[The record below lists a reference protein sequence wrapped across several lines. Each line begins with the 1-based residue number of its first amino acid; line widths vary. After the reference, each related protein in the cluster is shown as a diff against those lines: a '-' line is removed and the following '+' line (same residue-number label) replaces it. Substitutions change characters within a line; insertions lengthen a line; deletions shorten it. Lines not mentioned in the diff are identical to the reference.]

1 MLFCK
6 RVGLGVLLFS
16 LLYFL
21 HDEMSGRGE
30 VYLNSGISFGWEVP
44 IYLPFFF
51 FFVFL
56 CFFFAW
62 GYRGS
67 FWLGF
72 LGLLVGA
79 GINLL
84 DRVRFVAVRDYF
96 NFFSLFY
103 NNLADWLIFLSVIMI
118 LIVAKKNGEK
128 TRNQEGF

>member
-30 VYLNSGISFGWEVP
+30 VYLNSGASFGWEVP

-56 CFFFAW
+56 CFFFVW
-62 GYRGS
+62 VYRGS

-84 DRVRFVAVRDYF
+84 DRARFVAVRDYF

-118 LIVAKKNGEK
+118 LIVAKKDGEK